1 MSLDSIGS
9 RPAGAFNAAINRM
22 VPAFHIR
29 AFLTLLGKEMR
40 RVWKMAAMI
49 IVAPAL
55 MAVIYFVCFLF
66 GLGPQRGTPEGDAV
80 LSFLVPGL
88 VMLSILM
95 RAAENTGFSLLYGK
109 IEGHVLDQLMAPIG
123 AREVVPAYAI
133 TGMSAGLVS
142 GLFVWFGSLLIWPQ
156 PVAHPGLAV
165 LFAAL
170 AGLLM
175 AACGLLTGLA
185 STKWDHMA
193 AYFTFLFTPLSFL
206 SGVFAPV
213 AGMPPFFAHLV
224 QSNPI
229 FYAMDGFRYAMMG
242 TSHQDPAL
250 SALVVTGVT
259 ALLYALAGRLYAIGW
274 HMKN

>member
-1 MSLDSIGS
+1 MSLDSIAS

-22 VPAFHIR
+22 VPAFHTR

-242 TSHQDPAL
+242 TSHQDPGL
-250 SALVVTGVT
+250 CALVVTGAT